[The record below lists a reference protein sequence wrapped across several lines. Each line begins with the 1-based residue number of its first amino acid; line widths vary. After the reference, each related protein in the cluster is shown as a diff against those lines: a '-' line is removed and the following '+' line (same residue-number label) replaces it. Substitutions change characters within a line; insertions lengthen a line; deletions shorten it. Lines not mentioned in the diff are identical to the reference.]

1 MEEADMEYS
10 IEMSKCIKEGI
21 LTKAMLLNKYSD
33 TGGLMS
39 ESDATALSE
48 MYAELGQL
56 QTELTHLNTKTNID
70 ESTKSKKE
78 SVIASIANLRRS
90 IATAETNFS
99 ALLNHTADS
108 RAQNKVIAWYL
119 LSLTK
124 IEENGVL
131 KPYFPGTSFEEKKE
145 VFYTMEES
153 EDKLLGLVYD
163 KLSAFIS
170 FWYFSTNSSLEDF
183 EELEKDIEDGNL

>member
-1 MEEADMEYS
+1 
-10 IEMSKCIKEGI
+10 MSKCIKEGI

-145 VFYTMEES
+145 VFLYH
-153 EDKLLGLVYD
+153 GR
-163 KLSAFIS
+163 I
-170 FWYFSTNSSLEDF
+170 
-183 EELEKDIEDGNL
+183 